1 VSVTKR
7 TFLFALIGAAIVFFA
22 GIGGDVWAVV
32 AFVLQLLILILLYLL
47 DLFSTPSP
55 KKISVERVME
65 TKLSLAAVNKVEII
79 VKNASNNK
87 LKIYVTDDV
96 PFHFTNNLPME
107 PAVIAPHGQYS
118 FYYEITPLK
127 RGEFLFPAI
136 HVQYNGIYGF
146 CVRKK
151 KFITENKYKVYP
163 NMKALSDYRMS
174 SLSRNMFFQG
184 IKRIRQASFEG
195 EFDSLRDYNEG
206 DSYKHINW
214 IATARSNKLIVNTYM
229 PEKNQFINIMLDS
242 SRVMNSEINNIKKL
256 DYAINASFL
265 LADYCITGGDN
276 VGLLV
281 FDSQV
286 RRFLSPA
293 KGPAQFE
300 NIAENLYDVNDTETS
315 ADYISAMSVMANK
328 QRRRS
333 LIFVFTELFNSEEA
347 VRFVDSVKKFLCNHI
362 VYAITINDPRLYEY
376 ASLSPKNTEDI
387 YLKSAAV
394 KMLSEREKIKAV
406 LNSAGIMNTDA
417 DPDKLSLEAVSKYV
431 EIKRMGIL

>member
-1 VSVTKR
+1 VSVSKR
-7 TFLFALIGAAIVFFA
+7 AFFFALIGAVVVFFA

-32 AFVLQLLILILLYLL
+32 AFTLQLLILISLFVL
-47 DLFSTPSP
+47 DVISSPSP
-55 KKISVERVME
+55 KKINVERIME
-65 TKLSLAAVNKVEII
+65 TKLSLAALNKVEII
-79 VKNASNNK
+79 VRNGSNHK
-87 LKIYVTDDV
+87 LKIYVTDDI

-107 PAVIAPHGQYS
+107 PGFISPHGQLSY
-118 FYYEITPLK
+118 FYEITPLK

-136 HVQYNGIYGF
+136 HIEYNGIYGF

-151 KFITENKYKVYP
+151 TFHTENTYKVYP
-163 NMKALSDYRMS
+163 NMKALSDYRLS

-195 EFDSLRDYNEG
+195 EFDSLRDYSEG

-214 IATARSNKLIVNTYM
+214 RATAHNNKLIVNTYM

-265 LADYCITGGDN
+265 LADYCINGGDN

-281 FDSQV
+281 FDRQV
-286 RRFLSPA
+286 RRFLYPG

-300 NIAENLYDVNDTETS
+300 NIAENLYNVNDTETS
-315 ADYISAMSVMANK
+315 ADYITAMSAIANK

-333 LIFVFTELFNSEEA
+333 LIFIFTELFNSDEA
-347 VRFVDSVKKFLCNHI
+347 VRFADSVKKFLCNHI
-362 VYAITINDPRLYEY
+362 VYAITINDPRLTKY
-376 ASLSPKNTEDI
+376 ASLTPNNIDEI

-394 KMLSEREKIKAV
+394 KMLSERNKIKAV

-417 DPDKLSLEAVSKYV
+417 DPDKLSIEAVSKYV
-431 EIKRMGIL
+431 EIKSTGRL